1 MTLRDLAV
9 QVDERLSDLYSA
21 RWSQQQDLMIAAERA
36 RSAAGQEREILS
48 TDRWGRPKYGNW
60 IGTLDEALA
69 TIDAMPEDNSRYSA
83 SAAAKRYAAETRFAL
98 AGLKQI
104 DAEAGELNMVWIE
117 EGRWNRAFL
126 VINSNGHVH
135 NGMTCSTCYES
146 TRYEWLTA
154 YSAADEDEIV
164 AAAGEMACT
173 VCYPSAPSDYLNRP
187 ANLISKTRAEKDAA
201 AAKRAEEKA
210 AREAKR
216 KAKAP
221 TASGEPL
228 MLPSTYTVNRGRM
241 EAIQTEATAR
251 REWNSAEEYKGW
263 RSDPDYIAILVER
276 QRLIVEA
283 LAVKYG
289 VSDEEMEAQLRA
301 RYSKRKR

>member
-1 MTLRDLAV
+1 MTIRELAV
-9 QVDERLSDLYSA
+9 QVDERLADLYDA
-21 RWSQQQDLMIAAERA
+21 RWSQQQDLMIAAEGAR
-36 RSAAGQEREILS
+36 RSAGQAREVIG
-48 TDRWGRPKYGNW
+48 TDRWGRPKYGNY

-69 TIDAMPEDNSRYSA
+69 TIDAMPEPTSVYSSTA
-83 SAAAKRYAAETRFAL
+83 NAKRYAEETRFAL

-104 DAEAGELNMVWIE
+104 DIEAGELNAVWIA
-117 EGRWNRAFL
+117 EGRWTRAFL

-135 NGMTCSTCYES
+135 NGMDCSTCYDS

-164 AAAGEMACT
+164 KAAGEMACT
-173 VCYPSAPSDYLNRP
+173 VCYPTAPSDYLNRP
-187 ANLISKTRAEKDAA
+187 SDLISKTRAEKDAA
-201 AAKRAEEKA
+201 AAQRAAEKA

-228 MLPSTYTVNRGRM
+228 MLPSTYTVDRGRM

-251 REWNSAEEYKGW
+251 REWNSAEDYKGW
-263 RSDPDYIAILVER
+263 RSDPEYVAVLVER
-276 QRLIVEA
+276 QRLIEEA
-283 LAVKYG
+283 LAGKYG
-289 VSDEEMEAQLRA
+289 VDVEEIRAQLKA
-301 RYSKRKR
+301 RFAKRKR